1 MIKAILACDNGGGVS
16 KGGTIPWP
24 KNTKDLSWF
33 KKNTTNNV
41 VVMGSKTVSYTH
53 LTLPTMLPV

>member
-41 VVMGSKTVSYTH
+41 VVCLLYTSDAADE
-53 LTLPTMLPV
+53 